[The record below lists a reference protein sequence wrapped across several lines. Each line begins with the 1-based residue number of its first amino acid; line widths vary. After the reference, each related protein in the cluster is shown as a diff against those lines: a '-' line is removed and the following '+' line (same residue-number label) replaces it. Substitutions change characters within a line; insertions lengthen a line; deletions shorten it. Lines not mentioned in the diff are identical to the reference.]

1 MKSVGIVGF
10 GSFGKFV
17 AENLDEQC
25 KVLVYSKSGKT
36 PNKWTSTITEVAK
49 CDYLILSI
57 PLSAY
62 QPTLKLLKPHLNKN
76 TIIVDVCSV
85 KQKPLQIIKTV
96 LPNQPLVAT
105 HPLFG
110 PGSAQESLSGHT
122 LVLCPDDSDTTAMQT
137 VKDFATNLLQLR
149 VVEKS
154 AEQHDKEMARV
165 HGLTFFISHILK
177 DFDLQSNDLDTPS
190 YKRLLGLAELEKHHS
205 DELFNTIQSGNK
217 HTQHLRQQFIDA
229 AVELD
234 SKISTGL

>member
-17 AENLDEQC
+17 AENLSKYC
-25 KVLVYSKSGKT
+25 KVLVYSQSGKA
-36 PNKWTSTITEVAK
+36 PKKWAATVAEVAK
-49 CDYLILSI
+49 CDYVILSI

-62 QPTLKLLKPHLNKN
+62 RSILKLLKPHLNKN
-76 TIIVDVCSV
+76 TVIVDVCSV

-110 PGSAQESLSGHT
+110 PESAQESLSGHI
-122 LVLCPDDSDTTAMQT
+122 LVLCPDDSDTTALQA

-165 HGLTFFISHILK
+165 HGLTFFISRILK

-205 DELFNTIQSGNK
+205 DELFDTIQSGNK
-217 HTQHLRQQFIDA
+217 HTQHLRQKFIDA

-234 SKISTGL
+234 AKINS